1 MRKVNEWIVDAVS
14 TLLLSLS
21 LLILLTLTKYFVG
34 AQTFVSAA
42 RPTAAASF
50 GGRTTVTLATT
61 AAKEKA

>member
-34 AQTFVSAA
+34 AQTFVPAPQ
-42 RPTAAASF
+42 PTAAASF
-50 GGRTTVTLATT
+50 GGRTTVTLATS

>member
-14 TLLLSLS
+14 ALLLSLS

-34 AQTFVSAA
+34 ARTFVPAA
-42 RPTAAASF
+42 PPTAAASF

-61 AAKEKA
+61 AAKETA